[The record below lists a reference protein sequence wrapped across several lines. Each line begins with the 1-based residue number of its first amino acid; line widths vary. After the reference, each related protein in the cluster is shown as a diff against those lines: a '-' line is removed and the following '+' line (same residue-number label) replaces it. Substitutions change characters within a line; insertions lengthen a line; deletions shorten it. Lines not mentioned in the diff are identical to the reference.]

1 MIGACVV
8 LVVLIITAFY
18 SIQAGDR
25 ISRSAMHAVA
35 AARDRQFVAWLGE
48 RDVQADLIRST
59 SIFSEVYR
67 RWRQT
72 GDSAARDLLLSQ
84 LFEYGQRT
92 GFSDVILWDLKSER
106 AWSATGHSP
115 RLGPKLRLSARQ
127 ALESTKLVHYG
138 PYSQDGGGALLDFIV
153 PVSDPTDR
161 TLIVMRMNASEQM
174 AVYLMRWALPE
185 LPVEIQLLRRDGDS
199 VVVLGAVG
207 RRPGMAAIQRIP
219 LASRE
224 RLCVRAFADPARQG
238 ELLDGLD
245 GVGVSVVG
253 VASPIP
259 GTDWLLMAKID
270 REDFDANAFRHI
282 PWPLI
287 VGLLTLMVLV
297 VLAGCVL
304 QREMQIARRREREAQ
319 SERLLALDLLSAI
332 AESSEEAIFAR
343 DLEGRYLLFN
353 RVFCEFLGKTPEE
366 LRGQGY
372 RTLYP
377 PSMVVQ
383 VEKMDHQILA
393 ENGVFTQEELIETA
407 LGQRVMLMTRGPLHD
422 NAGRIIGIFGI
433 ARDFASH
440 MRIEAG
446 LQERSALRDTLA
458 SIVESVPGALH
469 SLLIRP
475 DGGGCIPFSTPMV
488 DDLYGLSR
496 QDLARDWATLTARI
510 HPEDIARLEKVL
522 RDPQQGSRQFCE
534 VFRYRHP
541 VRGWRWIEGWA
552 TPKQESDGS
561 FLWHG
566 FFMDVTDRVEGEEA
580 LRESEERYR
589 LLFERSSDAL
599 LVLDPSDWGIVRAN
613 PAAVAM
619 FQAAD
624 ESHLVSRSFWDYSPP
639 EQEGGL
645 PSTVRAIELMNMAL
659 RFGSYVFDWHYR
671 RLDGEVFPAT
681 VRTTRFDLLGKP
693 AVQCS
698 IRDVTHRK
706 RQEQELIRSRAKLRE
721 LTAHREKARED
732 ERAYMARE
740 IHDDLGQY
748 LTALRMET
756 NLMGMLLTEQN
767 GEAVKR
773 LASMKELIDHLIAE
787 TRRVIARLRPVA
799 LDLGLVSAAEWL
811 AADYRERMGV
821 DCHLEVADAE
831 ELDLDDDQ
839 ATTLFRIL
847 QECLTN
853 VIRHA
858 RAKRVDIRVSVSG
871 EVLCMEVYDDGQG
884 FDPARVRA
892 KKTFGLMGIRERV
905 LIYGGSARIDSQIG
919 EGTRLT
925 INMPIKPRGD
935 A

>member
-1 MIGACVV
+1 MIGACIVLMV
-8 LVVLIITAFY
+8 LVVAAFY
-18 SIQAGDR
+18 ALQAGDR
-25 ISRSAMHAVA
+25 INVSSIHAVA
-35 AARDRQFVAWLGE
+35 ALRTRQFVAWLGE
-48 RDVQADLIRST
+48 QDAQADLVRST
-59 SIFSEVYR
+59 SIFSDAYR

-72 GDSAARDLLLSQ
+72 GDPAARDHLLGQ
-84 LFEYGQRT
+84 LFEYGQHT
-92 GFSDVILWDLKSER
+92 GFSDVILWDLKADR
-106 AWSATGHSP
+106 AWSATGRSP
-115 RLGPKLRLSARQ
+115 GLAPELRLTARQ
-127 ALESTKLVHYG
+127 ALETAKLVRYG
-138 PYSQDGGGALLDFIV
+138 PYRQDGGALLDFIV
-153 PVSDPTDR
+153 PVPDSTDQ
-161 TLIVMRMNASEQM
+161 TLIVMRMDPSEQM
-174 AVYLMRWALPE
+174 AIALMRWALPE
-185 LPVEIQLLRRDGDS
+185 IPDEVQLLRRDGDA
-199 VVVLGAVG
+199 VVALGLAG
-207 RRPGMAAIQRIP
+207 PGTAAIQRIP
-219 LASRE
+219 LASSE
-224 RLCVRAFADPARQG
+224 RLCIRVFADSSRQG

-245 GVGVSVVG
+245 GAG
-253 VASPIP
+253 VAVMGVALPIP
-259 GTDWLLMAKID
+259 GTDWLLMTKID
-270 REDFDANAFRHI
+270 REDVAANAFLHI

-287 VGLLTLMVLV
+287 SGLLALVGLV
-297 VLAGCVL
+297 VLFRC
-304 QREMQIARRREREAQ
+304 MQQGETLGASRREREAQ
-319 SERLLALDLLSAI
+319 TERLRALDMLNAI
-332 AESSEEAIFAR
+332 AETSGEGIFAR
-343 DLEGRYLLFN
+343 DLDGRYLLFN
-353 RVFCEFLGKTPEE
+353 PVLCNLLNKTPEE
-366 LRGQGY
+366 VLGQDY
-372 RTLYP
+372 RALYP
-377 PSMVVQ
+377 APMVAQ
-383 VEKMDHQILA
+383 LEDMDRRILA
-393 ENGVFTQEELIETA
+393 ENGIFTQEELIDTA
-407 LGQRVMLMTRGPLHD
+407 QGQRVILMTRGPLHD

-440 MRIEAG
+440 LRMEAG
-446 LQERSALRDTLA
+446 LQERSALRGTLD
-458 SIVESVPGALH
+458 SIVESAPGALH

-475 DGGGCIPFSTPMV
+475 DGVCCIPFSTPMIE
-488 DDLYGLSR
+488 DLYGLSR
-496 QDLARDWATLTARI
+496 QELARDLETLKSRIHSEDLAR
-510 HPEDIARLEKVL
+510 LEQVL
-522 RDPQQGSRQFCE
+522 RKPQQGSRRLRE

-541 VRGWRWIEGWA
+541 ARGWCWIEGWA

-561 FLWHG
+561 LLWHG

-599 LVLDPSDWGIVRAN
+599 LVLEPNDWKIVRAN
-613 PAAVAM
+613 PAAVSM

-624 ESHLVSRSFWDYSPP
+624 EPHLVSRSFWDYSPP

-659 RFGSYVFDWHYR
+659 RFGACVFDWQYR

-693 AVQCS
+693 VIQCS

-756 NLMGMLLTEQN
+756 NLMGMLLAEQN

-773 LASMKELIDHLIAE
+773 LVSMKELIDHLIAE

-821 DCHLEVADAE
+821 DCHLEVGDAD
-831 ELDLDDDQ
+831 ELELDDDQ

-858 RAKRVDIRVSVSG
+858 HASRVDIRVSVSG
-871 EVLCMEVYDDGQG
+871 EVLCMEVHDDGQG
-884 FDPARVRA
+884 FDPAQVRA

-925 INMPIKPRGD
+925 INMPIKRRGD